1 MQHKQKAQISVQSME
16 KSYIKL
22 GHIDQMACL
31 VFGLMIFHWT
41 IWVYGMQFKVGLSTI
56 ISNKNATHP
65 NTPLKL
71 LFESMYEGAI
81 FTILNL
87 YFFYIQQKFKMAEQ
101 GGKKFRLQWFILCE
115 RKGMIALLLR
125 FFFSVALLLGVS
137 DRLTHR

>member
-1 MQHKQKAQISVQSME
+1 MQQEQKAQISVESME

-22 GHIDQMACL
+22 GNIDQKGM
-31 VFGLMIFHWT
+31 FGLMIFHWT

-87 YFFYIQQKFKMAEQ
+87 YIFLYIAKIQNGRA
-101 GGKKFRLQWFILCE
+101 G
-115 RKGMIALLLR
+115 RKEIQIAMVY
-125 FFFSVALLLGVS
+125 SV
-137 DRLTHR
+137 

>member
-1 MQHKQKAQISVQSME
+1 MQQEQKAQISVQSME

-87 YFFYIQQKFKMAEQ
+87 YIFLYIAKIQNGRA
-101 GGKKFRLQWFILCE
+101 G
-115 RKGMIALLLR
+115 RKEIQIAMVY
-125 FFFSVALLLGVS
+125 FV
-137 DRLTHR
+137 